1 MFTHP
6 MWALYAREVKRF
18 QKLWLDTV
26 FNPIVSIGLYLAVF
40 GVISSGQQVLGIPFL
55 SFVYIGLLT
64 MNVINASMSNPAFAL
79 IISKNTGTIVDLQL
93 APIAPWRVGIAYA
106 LAAATRAGVTLAVAL
121 LLTVW
126 FIPMAPI
133 AHPFLLILALLCTAL
148 EFGLLGVSFGIWAKN
163 FEALTVLM
171 TFILQPMLFLAGVF
185 YPISVLPAPWNT
197 ISAWNPLHH
206 NINLVRYAATGVTD
220 GNPWMS
226 LAVMVSAISIGLPL
240 MHILIQRKLRS
251 V

>member
-1 MFTHP
+1 

-40 GVISSGQQVLGIPFL
+40 GVISGDRDVLGIPFL
-55 SFVYIGLLT
+55 TFVYVGLLT

-79 IISKNTGTIVDLQL
+79 IISKNLGTIVDLQL
-93 APIAPWRVGIAYA
+93 APIAPWRIGIAYA
-106 LAAATRAGVTLAVAL
+106 LAAATRAGATLLVAL

-126 FIPMAPI
+126 FIPMVPI
-133 AHPFLLILALLCTAL
+133 AHPFLLLLALVGTAL
-148 EFGLLGVSFGIWAKN
+148 EFGLLGVAFGIWAKN

-185 YPISVLPAPWNT
+185 YPINALPTPWDT
-197 ISAWNPLHH
+197 ISAWNPVHH
-206 NINLVRYAATGVTD
+206 NINLVRFAATGVAD
-220 GNPWMS
+220 GNPWIS
-226 LAVMVSAISIGLPL
+226 AVVIGAATIIGLPL
-240 MHILIQRKLRS
+240 MHTLIQRKLRA

>member
-1 MFTHP
+1 

-26 FNPIVSIGLYLAVF
+26 FNPIVSVGLYLAVF
-40 GVISSGQQVLGIPFL
+40 GVISGNRLVLGIPFL
-55 SFVYIGLLT
+55 TFVYIGLLT

-79 IISKNTGTIVDLQL
+79 IISKNVGTIVDLQL
-93 APIAPWRVGIAYA
+93 APIAPWRIGIAYA

-121 LLTVW
+121 LLTAW
-126 FIPMAPI
+126 FIPMVPV
-133 AHPFLLILALLCTAL
+133 AHPFLLLLALLGTAL
-148 EFGLLGVSFGIWAKN
+148 EFGLLGVAFGMWAKN

-185 YPISVLPAPWNT
+185 YPISTLPAPWSA
-197 ISAWNPLHH
+197 ISAWNPVHH
-206 NINLVRYAATGVTD
+206 NINLVRYAATGAMD
-220 GNPWMS
+220 GNPWIS
-226 LAVMVSAISIGLPL
+226 VAVVACAIMIGLPA
-240 MHILIQRKLRS
+240 MHTVVQKKLRA

>member
-1 MFTHP
+1 

-40 GVISSGQQVLGIPFL
+40 GIIAGGQNVLGIPFL
-55 SFVYIGLLT
+55 TFVYIGLLT

-79 IISKNTGTIVDLQL
+79 IISKNLGTIVDLQL
-93 APIAPWRVGIAYA
+93 APIAPWRIGIAYA
-106 LAAATRAGVTLAVAL
+106 LAATTRAGATLAVAL

-126 FIPMAPI
+126 FIPIVPI
-133 AHPFLLILALLCTAL
+133 AHPFFLLIALLGTAL
-148 EFGLLGVSFGIWAKN
+148 EFGLLGVAFGIWAKN

-185 YPISVLPAPWNT
+185 YPISTLPAPWNT
-197 ISAWNPLHH
+197 ISAWNPVHH
-206 NINLVRYAATGVTD
+206 NINFVRYAATGVMD
-220 GNPWMS
+220 GNPWIS
-226 LAVMVSAISIGLPL
+226 LAVIAGAIIIGLPL
-240 MHILIQRKLRS
+240 MHTLIQRKLRA